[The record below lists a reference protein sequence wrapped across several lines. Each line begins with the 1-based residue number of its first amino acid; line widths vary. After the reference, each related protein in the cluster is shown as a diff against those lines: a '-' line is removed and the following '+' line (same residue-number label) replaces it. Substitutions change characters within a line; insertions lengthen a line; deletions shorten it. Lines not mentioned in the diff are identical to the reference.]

1 MQTYSYMITINEG
14 NDEWWEELNQMSDEQ
29 RVEQIRLALE
39 DELYAYDLVIVSTTA
54 VQGELN
60 FQQ

>member
-1 MQTYSYMITINEG
+1 
-14 NDEWWEELNQMSDEQ
+14 MSDEQ

>member
-29 RVEQIRLALE
+29 RVEQIRLALK